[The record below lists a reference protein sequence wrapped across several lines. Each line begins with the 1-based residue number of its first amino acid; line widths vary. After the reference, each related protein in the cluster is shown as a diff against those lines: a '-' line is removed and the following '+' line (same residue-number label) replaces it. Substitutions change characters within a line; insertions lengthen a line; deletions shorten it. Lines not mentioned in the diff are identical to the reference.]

1 MGKVIRVGV
10 IGAQGKMGSCVAA
23 AIKADPDCE
32 LVAAI
37 DAVDSLDVLTTARCE
52 VVVDFTNPHVV
63 MDNIAFCIKHGIDA
77 VVGTSGFTPERID
90 TLKLWASQR
99 AHSRVLIAPN
109 FSMGAVL
116 MIAFAGIAA
125 PYFESVEIIES
136 HHPDKLDAPSGT
148 ALFTAEKIAAG
159 RRKLAV
165 NPDATGPAD
174 MEARGTNVLGIP
186 IHSLRLRG
194 LVAHQE
200 VVFGA
205 VGETLTIKHDSLSRD
220 SFVQGVLV
228 AVKEIVHIDGVVV
241 GLENVLPIGS
251 ARSDLAP

>member
-10 IGAQGKMGSCVAA
+10 VGAKGKMGAIVVAA
-23 AIKADPDCE
+23 VQADSECE

-37 DAVDSLDVLTTARCE
+37 DIDDSLDKLATARCE
-52 VVVDFTNPHVV
+52 VVVDFTNPNVV
-63 MDNIAFCIKHGIDA
+63 MDNLAFCIKHGIDA
-77 VVGTSGFTPERID
+77 VVGTSGFTPERIE
-90 TLKLWASQR
+90 TLKLWAGQR

-136 HHPDKLDAPSGT
+136 HHPEKIDAPSGT
-148 ALFTAEKIAAG
+148 ARFTAEKIAAG
-159 RRKLAV
+159 RQGLGP
-165 NPDATGPAD
+165 NPDATELQG
-174 MEARGTNVLGIP
+174 MGARGMNVGGVP
-186 IHSLRLRG
+186 IHSVRLRG

-205 VGETLTIKHDSLSRD
+205 VGETLTIKHDSLNRD
-220 SFVQGVLV
+220 SFMQGVLI
-228 AVKEIVHIDGVVV
+228 AVKEINHIDGVVV
-241 GLENVLPIGS
+241 GLENVLPLGN
-251 ARSDLAP
+251 